1 MNRCDKPIALWR
13 SRGHVHEPSSHLLG
27 FMNFPMDPIA
37 GESGSR
43 ITSECIFQ
51 STIGNALSTGA
62 CRRFLTNRKNKRR
75 GPWNI
80 LTMSVMRSQEQQ
92 QQVVLRVRGGFDQ
105 SKNRSRCGRGGKASA
120 VFSGERPG
128 CLTAYVVLLYGP
140 GIAGGILAAV
150 AGIAY
155 ILIDLTAGSNA
166 GTGTGISPVFFGILM
181 ALFCYW
187 IARGFW
193 DMRSWARYWALFQQ
207 GLSVPGSIS
216 LATPILAGL
225 ANGDTSVILVTA
237 ALSVIGLGFAALNG
251 YTVYWFAVNGKYFS

>member
-1 MNRCDKPIALWR
+1 MPPVSRQPKKQTEGTMEYFKRCPSCGAKNNSSR
-13 SRGHVHEPSSHLLG
+13 SSC
-27 FMNFPMDPIA
+27 
-37 GESGSR
+37 
-43 ITSECIFQ
+43 EC
-51 STIGNALSTGA
+51 GA
-62 CRRFLTNRKNKRR
+62 DLTKVK
-75 GPWNI
+75 I
-80 LTMSVMRSQEQQ
+80 EAVAVE
-92 QQVVLRVRGGFDQ
+92 
-105 SKNRSRCGRGGKASA
+105 GGKASA

-140 GIAGGILAAV
+140 GIVGGILAAV
-150 AGIAY
+150 AGIASM
-155 ILIDLTAGSNA
+155 LIDLMARSNSS
-166 GTGTGISPVFFGILM
+166 TGTGIFLVFFGILM

-193 DMRSWARYWALFQQ
+193 DMRSWARYWALIQH

-225 ANGDTSVILVTA
+225 ANGDTRVILVTA